1 MATPLPIYK
10 ADFYAPSIG
19 CPSARPRAPACG
31 FIPFPSCSAAPRPRP
46 SQSVD
51 GYHYRCNARF
61 IRGRQFARVALTL
74 GQNASGSESEL
85 HSESNS
91 TPWAQLFPLHFS
103 KRGPR
108 GMRIVL
114 LFSTFDIQVTF
125 PFPSPLSIPH
135 TRPTEATI

>member
-1 MATPLPIYK
+1 MHRRSDAPPSRARARARARLRIY
-10 ADFYAPSIG
+10 
-19 CPSARPRAPACG
+19 
-31 FIPFPSCSAAPRPRP
+31 PFPVVLGGPAAPRP

-74 GQNASGSESEL
+74 GQNASGLESEL